1 MFKVR
6 PTVIALCGLFMGGCT
21 HQSAA
26 VVTSDVKSTPLTP
39 DSETV
44 VTRATLDPS
53 QAKRL
58 VLLKIAEDCLAGGY
72 LTFAFTSVGE
82 PKPHLP
88 NQPPDAPPQMGAV
101 HAFAAPTG
109 IVPDIE
115 PGTMLSVKFF
125 KADDPAGADK
135 IFARLIVTNL
145 APR

>member
-1 MFKVR
+1 MFRVR
-6 PTVIALCGLFMGGCT
+6 PVVVALCALLVGGCM
-21 HQSAA
+21 HQGAA
-26 VVTSDVKSTPLTP
+26 VMTSDVESTPLTA
-39 DSETV
+39 DSETII
-44 VTRATLDPS
+44 TRTTLNPS

-58 VLLKIAEDCLAGGY
+58 VLLKIAEDCLAGGF

-88 NQPPDAPPQMGAV
+88 NQPPDAPPQIGAV
-101 HAFAAPTG
+101 QTFPAPTG
-109 IVPDIE
+109 IVPDIG
-115 PGTMLSVKFF
+115 PGTMVSVKFF